1 MRLPMR
7 AISLAISASLA
18 LVLSF
23 VSLCG
28 ISVPAF
34 ASGDDKSP
42 AATSA
47 SSKNAAPV
55 PDREKKVYTNDDI
68 DRMFPKPKL
77 AVVSSSRA
85 PIQVAASPRTR
96 IVTNEPLT
104 PEKDP
109 LWYAQQV
116 AALEAELGQIAPRE
130 ESLRE
135 FRASRSTDAPP
146 GMRAGLQLNAPCDGF
161 TTDNEIFNLEQRRAE
176 IEQQIASLEDT
187 AQQNDMPPAVIRDA
201 PEILAAAQNPLT
213 PAEERTLLAERQA
226 QLADELNATQNEL
239 AGMSKQ
245 ATALGANLQRP
256 TPGFGGN
263 MTTDLI
269 QRLDNRANEI
279 QGALDQTEDAARQAG
294 AGER

>member
-1 MRLPMR
+1 MRIPMR

-18 LVLSF
+18 LILGF
-23 VSLCG
+23 ASLCG
-28 ISVPAF
+28 VSVPAF

-42 AATSA
+42 AVTSA
-47 SSKNAAPV
+47 SSKNAAAV

-68 DRMFPKPKL
+68 DRMWPKPKL
-77 AVVSSSRA
+77 SVASTSRV
-85 PIQVAASPRTR
+85 PIQVAAAPRAKSLA
-96 IVTNEPLT
+96 NQPLT

-116 AALEAELGQIAPRE
+116 AALEAELGQIATRE

-135 FRASRSTDAPP
+135 FRASGSTNALP
-146 GMRAGLQLNAPCDGF
+146 GMRVGLQLNAPCDGI
-161 TTDNEIFNLEQRRAE
+161 TTDNEISNLGQRRAE
-176 IEQQIASLEDT
+176 IEQQIAALEDT
-187 AQQNDMPPAVIRDA
+187 AQQNDMSPAVIRDA

-213 PAEERTLLAERQA
+213 PAEERLLLAERQA

-239 AGMSKQ
+239 AGMTEH
-245 ATALGANLQRP
+245 ATALGANLQPP

-269 QRLDNRANEI
+269 ERLDNRANEVRE
-279 QGALDQTEDAARQAG
+279 ALDQTEDAARQSG
-294 AGER
+294 AVEP

>member
-1 MRLPMR
+1 MRIPMR
-7 AISLAISASLA
+7 AISLASASLA
-18 LVLSF
+18 LILLS
-23 VSLCG
+23 G
-28 ISVPAF
+28 ISIPAF
-34 ASGDDKSP
+34 ASGNDKS
-42 AATSA
+42 AA
-47 SSKNAAPV
+47 SSSAAAKNAAPV
-55 PDREKKVYTNDDI
+55 RDREKKVYTNDDI

-77 AVVSSSRA
+77 SVVSSSRM
-85 PIQVAASPRTR
+85 PIQVAATPRAKS
-96 IVTNEPLT
+96 VANQPLT

-116 AALEAELGQIAPRE
+116 AALEAELGQVATRE

-146 GMRAGLQLNAPCDGF
+146 GMRTGLQLNAPCDGI
-161 TTDNEIFNLEQRRAE
+161 TTDNEVSNLGQRRAE
-176 IEQQIASLEDT
+176 IELQIVALEDT
-187 AQQNDMPPAVIRDA
+187 AQQNDMSPSIIRDS

-213 PAEERTLLAERQA
+213 PAEERALLADRQA
-226 QLADELNATQNEL
+226 QLEDELNATQNEL
-239 AGMSKQ
+239 AGMSEQ

-269 QRLDNRANEI
+269 ERLDNRASGI

>member
-1 MRLPMR
+1 MRIHMR

-18 LVLSF
+18 LVLGLLFLSA
-23 VSLCG
+23 

-34 ASGDDKSP
+34 ASGDDKSTV
-42 AATSA
+42 ATSA

-55 PDREKKVYTNDDI
+55 PDREKKVYTNDDF

-77 AVVSSSRA
+77 SVVSSSRA
-85 PIQVAASPRTR
+85 PIQVAATPRAKS
-96 IVTNEPLT
+96 VANKPLT

-109 LWYAQQV
+109 LWYAEQV
-116 AALEAELGQIAPRE
+116 ATLEAELGQIATRE

-135 FRASRSTDAPP
+135 FRASAATGALP
-146 GMRAGLQLNAPCDGF
+146 GMRVGLQLNAPCDGI
-161 TTDNEIFNLEQRRAE
+161 TTDNQIQQLAFRRAE

-187 AQQNDMPPAVIRDA
+187 AQQNDMPPAIIRDA

-239 AGMSKQ
+239 AGMSEQ
-245 ATALGANLQRP
+245 AAALGANLQPP

-269 QRLDNRANEI
+269 DRLDNRASEVRE
-279 QGALDQTEDAARQAG
+279 ALDQTEQAARP
-294 AGER
+294 